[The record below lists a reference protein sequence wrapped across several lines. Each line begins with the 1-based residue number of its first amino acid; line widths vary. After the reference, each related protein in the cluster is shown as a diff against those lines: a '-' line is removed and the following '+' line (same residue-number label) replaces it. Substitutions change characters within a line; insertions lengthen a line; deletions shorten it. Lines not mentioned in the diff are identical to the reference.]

1 MNTPRAFPVGTGWV
15 EVVTG
20 CMFSGKTEELIRLL
34 NRASYATQR
43 VIVFKPAIDVRYAE
57 DDIVSHSSYRFSCIP
72 VANAPEILRQVGDA
86 QVVGVDEAQF
96 FGEDLVSV
104 VDELANQGR
113 RVVVAGLDQDYR
125 GQPFGPMPGLMA
137 ISEYVTK
144 TLAVCM
150 VCGSPANRSQR
161 LVHRNQQV
169 LLGASDSYE
178 ARCRLH
184 WKPHTFDPD
193 QQSLPLEEDG

>member
-20 CMFSGKTEELIRLL
+20 CMFSGKTEELIRRL

-43 VIVFKPAIDVRYAE
+43 VMVFKPAIDVRYAE
-57 DDIVSHSSYRFSCIP
+57 EDIVSHSSYRFSCIP
-72 VANAPEILRQVGDA
+72 VSNATEMLKRVGDA

-96 FGEDLVSV
+96 FEEDLVSV
-104 VDELANQGR
+104 VDQLANQGR

-125 GQPFGPMPGLMA
+125 GKPFGPMPGLMA

-169 LLGASDSYE
+169 LLGAEDSYE

-184 WKPHTFDPD
+184 WEPHAFDPD
-193 QQSLPLEEDG
+193 QQLLPLEEEA